1 MRADDTLKP
10 RAAQIVQV
18 RSYASATRFRASR
31 LALRPRFGC
40 DRPMELEIWQWG
52 LLGVAVLLIVVFV
65 VMKTKKK

>member
-1 MRADDTLKP
+1 MIPSSGARRRLCKGP
-10 RAAQIVQV
+10 E
-18 RSYASATRFRASR
+18 RFRAWH
-31 LALRPRFGC
+31 LALRPRLGC